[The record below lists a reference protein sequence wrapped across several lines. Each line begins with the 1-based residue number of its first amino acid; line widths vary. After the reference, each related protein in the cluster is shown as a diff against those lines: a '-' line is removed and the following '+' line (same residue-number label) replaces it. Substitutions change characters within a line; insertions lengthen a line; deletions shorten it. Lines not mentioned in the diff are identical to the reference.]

1 MKIYD
6 VYFRSV
12 SPSLISV
19 SAMSERQAI
28 REAVVRL
35 KSMTKEEIV
44 QRLLSAYEYEGF
56 ELVEVE
62 DTGEEE

>member
-12 SPSLISV
+12 SPSVISV
-19 SAMSERQAI
+19 SAMSEKEAI
-28 REAVVRL
+28 QEATIIL
-35 KSMTKEEIV
+35 NSMTKEEIV

-56 ELVEVE
+56 EIVEVE
-62 DTGEEE
+62 NAGEEV

>member
-12 SPSLISV
+12 SPSVISV
-19 SAMSERQAI
+19 SAMSQRQAI
-28 REAVVRL
+28 QEAAVRL
-35 KSMTKEEIV
+35 NSMTKEEIV
-44 QRLLSAYEYEGF
+44 QRLVSAYEYEGF

-62 DTGEEE
+62 YIGEEE

>member
-19 SAMSERQAI
+19 SAMSKKEAI
-28 REAVVRL
+28 QEASVRL
-35 KSMTKEEIV
+35 NSMTKEEII
-44 QRLLSAYEYEGF
+44 QRLLSAYEYEGG
-56 ELVEVE
+56 LNL
-62 DTGEEE
+62 

>member
-12 SPSLISV
+12 SPSVISV
-19 SAMSERQAI
+19 SAMSGKEAI
-28 REAVVRL
+28 QEATVRL
-35 KSMTKEEIV
+35 NSMTKEEII

-62 DTGEEE
+62 DTGEEV

>member
-12 SPSLISV
+12 SPSVISV

-35 KSMTKEEIV
+35 NSMTKEEIV

>member
-1 MKIYD
+1 MKKYD

-12 SPSLISV
+12 SPSVISV
-19 SAMSERQAI
+19 SATSEKQAI
-28 REAVVRL
+28 QEAAVRL
-35 KSMTKEEIV
+35 NSMTKEELV

-56 ELVEVE
+56 ELVQVE

>member
-12 SPSLISV
+12 SPSVISV
-19 SAMSERQAI
+19 SAMSEKQAI
-28 REAVVRL
+28 QEAAVRL
-35 KSMTKEEIV
+35 NSMTKEELV

-56 ELVEVE
+56 ELVQVE

>member
-12 SPSLISV
+12 SPSVISV
-19 SAMSERQAI
+19 SAMSEKEAI
-28 REAVVRL
+28 QEAAVRL
-35 KSMTKEEIV
+35 NSMTKEEII

-56 ELVEVE
+56 EIVEVE

>member
-12 SPSLISV
+12 SPSVIAV
-19 SAMSERQAI
+19 SAKSEKEAI
-28 REAVVRL
+28 QEATMRL
-35 KSMTKEEIV
+35 NSMTKEEII

-62 DTGEEE
+62 DTGEEV

>member
-6 VYFRSV
+6 VYFRFV
-12 SPSLISV
+12 SPSVISI

-35 KSMTKEEIV
+35 NSMTKEEIV

-56 ELVEVE
+56 EIVEVE

>member
-12 SPSLISV
+12 APSVISV

-28 REAVVRL
+28 QEATVRL
-35 KSMTKEEIV
+35 NSMTKEEII
-44 QRLLSAYEYEGF
+44 QRLLSAYEYEGL

-62 DTGEEE
+62 DT

>member
-6 VYFRSV
+6 VSFRSV
-12 SPSLISV
+12 SPSVISV
-19 SAMSERQAI
+19 SAMSEKGAI
-28 REAVVRL
+28 QEAAVRL
-35 KSMTKEEIV
+35 NSMTKEEIV

-56 ELVEVE
+56 EIVEVE

>member
-12 SPSLISV
+12 SPSVISV

-56 ELVEVE
+56 EIVEVE

>member
-12 SPSLISV
+12 SPSVISV
-19 SAMSERQAI
+19 NAMSEKEAI
-28 REAVVRL
+28 QEAAVRL
-35 KSMTKEEIV
+35 NSMTKEEIV
-44 QRLLSAYEYEGF
+44 QRLLLAYEYEGF

-62 DTGEEE
+62 YTGEEE

>member
-12 SPSLISV
+12 SPSVISV

-35 KSMTKEEIV
+35 NSMTKEEIV

-56 ELVEVE
+56 EIVEVE
-62 DTGEEE
+62 DTGEDE

>member
-12 SPSLISV
+12 APSVISV
-19 SAMSERQAI
+19 SATSEKQAI
-28 REAVVRL
+28 QEASVRL
-35 KSMTKEEIV
+35 NSMTKEEII

>member
-12 SPSLISV
+12 SPSVISV
-19 SAMSERQAI
+19 SATSEKQAI
-28 REAVVRL
+28 QEAVVRL
-35 KSMTKEEIV
+35 NSMSKEEIV
-44 QRLLSAYEYEGF
+44 QRLLMAYEYEGF

>member
-12 SPSLISV
+12 SPSVISV

-28 REAVVRL
+28 QEAGVRL

-56 ELVEVE
+56 EIVEVE

>member
-12 SPSLISV
+12 SPSVISV
-19 SAMSERQAI
+19 NAMSERQAI

-56 ELVEVE
+56 EIVEVE

>member
-35 KSMTKEEIV
+35 NSMTKEEIV
-44 QRLLSAYEYEGF
+44 QRLLSSYEYEGF
-56 ELVEVE
+56 EIVEVE

>member
-12 SPSLISV
+12 SPSVISV

-28 REAVVRL
+28 QEAVVRL
-35 KSMTKEEIV
+35 NSMTKEEIV

-56 ELVEVE
+56 EIVEVE

>member
-12 SPSLISV
+12 SPSVISV

-35 KSMTKEEIV
+35 NSMTKEEIV

-56 ELVEVE
+56 EIVEVE
-62 DTGEEE
+62 DTGKEE

>member
-12 SPSLISV
+12 SPSIISV
-19 SAMSERQAI
+19 SAMSEKEAI
-28 REAVVRL
+28 QEAAVRL
-35 KSMTKEEIV
+35 NSMTKEEII

-56 ELVEVE
+56 EFVEVE
-62 DTGEEE
+62 DTGEDE

>member
-12 SPSLISV
+12 SPSVISV
-19 SAMSERQAI
+19 SAMSEKEAI
-28 REAVVRL
+28 QEATVRL
-35 KSMTKEEIV
+35 NSMTKEEII

-56 ELVEVE
+56 EFVEVE

>member
-12 SPSLISV
+12 SPSVISV
-19 SAMSERQAI
+19 SAMSEKEAI
-28 REAVVRL
+28 QEAAVRL
-35 KSMTKEEIV
+35 NNMTKEELV

-56 ELVEVE
+56 EIVEVE